1 MKKAVLKGPR
11 CYSRETQLIIM
22 PRVPRGAGCSAID
35 RVTRS
40 VTHTQQQQK
49 HISLSHFQDSFFLFH
64 SPPFITAQFR
74 SGIVDWEEVEA
85 TKEKKK
91 KEMLVHCSISNPTK
105 SKQRRLEF
113 NKRKKGFE
121 MNGQRR
127 PVIEVG
133 EQRQNVNVFL
143 MICELSSSVA
153 SSKTERNSSHL
164 CVH

>member
-1 MKKAVLKGPR
+1 MAFSLFFFDRYRKREGESRIAPGYCVSCEIVISSLKKAVLKGPR

-49 HISLSHFQDSFFLFH
+49 HISLSHFQVSFFLFH

-113 NKRKKGFE
+113 NKRKKKD
-121 MNGQRR
+121 
-127 PVIEVG
+127 
-133 EQRQNVNVFL
+133 
-143 MICELSSSVA
+143 
-153 SSKTERNSSHL
+153 SK
-164 CVH
+164 

>member
-1 MKKAVLKGPR
+1 
-11 CYSRETQLIIM
+11 M

-91 KEMLVHCSISNPTK
+91 KRDAGALFNFESDKKEAGTV
-105 SKQRRLEF
+105 EF
-113 NKRKKGFE
+113 NTKKNGLE

-127 PVIEVG
+127 PVIEDG

>member
-1 MKKAVLKGPR
+1 MLNGV
-11 CYSRETQLIIM
+11 
-22 PRVPRGAGCSAID
+22 
-35 RVTRS
+35 
-40 VTHTQQQQK
+40 
-49 HISLSHFQDSFFLFH
+49 SHFQDSFFLFH

-91 KEMLVHCSISNPTK
+91 KRDAGALFNFESDKKEAGTV
-105 SKQRRLEF
+105 EF
-113 NKRKKGFE
+113 NTKKNGLE

-127 PVIEVG
+127 PVIEDG